1 MTAWTTRADMVA
13 RLRRRWDTG
22 ELLAGYA
29 EGKPLLPIDIPLRG
43 PSARDIAADLGAA
56 REWAR
61 SWRELDSET
70 LRLDYHTVGGRL
82 IGTNELP
89 RRVWIEDWDRLWSLL
104 GVAGKVR
111 RFVALLEQTRA
122 VSPALADWALE
133 RPLQALDLAE
143 VWDKILATVLWI
155 DTAAGTNRYLRQID
169 IPGVDTKF
177 IEQHQRILAR
187 LLDRHLSPER
197 IDTAYP
203 TSDFAARY
211 GFRRK
216 PQYVRFRWLDPSS
229 RTAGFAELTVRLD
242 EFVSRPPDADTVV
255 VVENEVTYLALPEIP
270 RTLAIFGGG
279 YALSRLDA
287 LTWLGERRIRYWGDI
302 DTHGFAILDR
312 LRASH
317 PHTESV
323 LMDRA
328 TLLAHEGQWVS
339 EPTPISTPLHHLTD
353 PESDLYHDLLQ
364 DTFGPAVRL
373 EQERIRYSAVVAAL
387 RT

>member
-1 MTAWTTRADMVA
+1 
-13 RLRRRWDTG
+13 
-22 ELLAGYA
+22 
-29 EGKPLLPIDIPLRG
+29 
-43 PSARDIAADLGAA
+43 AADLGAA
-56 REWAR
+56 REWAG

-70 LRLDYHTVGGRL
+70 IRLDYHTVGGRL

-89 RRVWIEDWDRLWSLL
+89 RRVWIEDWDQLWSLL

-111 RFVALLEQTRA
+111 RFMALLEQTRIA
-122 VSPALADWALE
+122 APALADWALE

-155 DTAAGTNRYLRQID
+155 DTTAGTNCYLRQID
-169 IPGVDTKF
+169 VPGVDTKF

-197 IDTAYP
+197 IDTGYP

-229 RTAGFAELTVRLD
+229 RTAGFAELTVRLN
-242 EFVSRPPDADTVV
+242 ELASRPPDADTVV
-255 VVENEVTYLALPEIP
+255 IVENEVTYLALPEIP

-279 YALSRLDA
+279 YALSRLDT
-287 LTWLGERRIRYWGDI
+287 LTWLSDRRIRYWGDI

-328 TLLAHEGQWVS
+328 TMLAHEGQWVS
-339 EPTPISTPLHHLTD
+339 EPAPFSTPLNHLTD
-353 PESDLYHDLLQ
+353 SESDLYHDLVQ
-364 DTFGPAVRL
+364 DTFGPAAPHRSPRL
-373 EQERIRYSAVVAAL
+373 SI
-387 RT
+387 